1 MHFHP
6 RFTEQGWRSGG
17 CTRFPPV
24 QPGFK
29 SRRGCPICV
38 EFVFSCLFCPER
50 CCARYLEKCFKGAK
64 RDGEKCPKR
73 TIFHSNL
80 LCSSQSVF
88 KGSRTLGE
96 FLADHFQGLKVN
108 RTSLQLQLE

>member
-1 MHFHP
+1 MVRALASH
-6 RFTEQGWRSGG
+6 QCG
-17 CTRFPPV
+17 PV
-24 QPGFK
+24 SSPGVDAICGLSLSFLV
-29 SRRGCPICV
+29 SLALRGV
-38 EFVFSCLFCPER
+38 
-50 CCARYLEKCFKGAK
+50 KGAK
-64 RDGEKCPKR
+64 RDGEKCPER

>member
-1 MHFHP
+1 MLC
-6 RFTEQGWRSGG
+6 S
-17 CTRFPPV
+17 
-24 QPGFK
+24 
-29 SRRGCPICV
+29 
-38 EFVFSCLFCPER
+38 VFREMLN
-50 CCARYLEKCFKGAK
+50 GAK
-64 RDGEKCPKR
+64 RDSEKCPKR